1 MMLDI
6 VHETVYRYAVP
17 ASYSLQV
24 MRLWPRADAGQHVL
38 RWSLE
43 APGRRWTQTDA
54 FGNVVIVTSLVE
66 PHHEIRAVAR
76 GQVETQGR
84 RGLLRAHDSAVPPLA
99 FALATRLTAE
109 AANVAALAGTVYGKQ
124 HGPESASRESL
135 EALMQAIVER
145 VAYMPGAT
153 DVHATAGEAL
163 EQGEGVCQDMSHV
176 FLACCRARGIPAR
189 YVSGYILTD
198 SKHAASHAWVEGW
211 LPRARGGAG
220 AWLGL
225 DVTHNRLAGPE
236 LCRLAVGRDYAD
248 ASPVR
253 GMHVGGGGEE
263 LRVRVAVV
271 GAESEAPD
279 AADQ

>member
-1 MMLDI
+1 VRIDI

-24 MRLWPRADAGQHVL
+24 LRLWPRADADQHVL
-38 RWSLE
+38 HWSLE
-43 APGRRWTQTDA
+43 APGRRWTQGDA
-54 FGNVVIVTSLVE
+54 FGNVLHVTSLVE
-66 PHHEIRAVAR
+66 PHGEIRVVAR
-76 GQVETQGR
+76 GQVQTLGR
-84 RGLLRAHDSAVPPLA
+84 RGTLRAHDTPVPPIA

-109 AANVAALAGTVYGKQ
+109 ARNVDALAATVYGR
-124 HGPESASRESL
+124 HRGPEIASRESL
-135 EALMQAIVER
+135 EALMQAVVAR
-145 VAYMPGAT
+145 VAYVPGAT

-176 FLACCRARGIPAR
+176 FLAACRARGIPAR
-189 YVSGYILTD
+189 YVSGYVVTD
-198 SKHAASHAWVEGW
+198 ATHAASHAWVEGW
-211 LPRARGGAG
+211 LPRARGGG

-263 LRVRVAVV
+263 LHVHVAVL
-271 GAESEAPD
+271 GAEAPAPD

>member
-6 VHETVYRYAVP
+6 VHETIYRYAVP

-24 MRLWPRADAGQHVL
+24 MRLWPRADPGQHVL

-43 APGRRWTQTDA
+43 APGRRWTQVDA
-54 FGNVVIVTSLVE
+54 FGNVVHVVSLTE
-66 PHHEIRAVAR
+66 PHDEIRAVAR

-84 RGLLRAHDSAVPPLA
+84 RGLLRAHDTAVPPLA
-99 FALATRLTAE
+99 FAHATRLTAE

-124 HGPESASRESL
+124 RGPESASRESL
-135 EALMQAIVER
+135 EALMQAVVGR
-145 VAYMPGAT
+145 VAYVPGAT

-163 EQGEGVCQDMSHV
+163 KQGEGVCQDMAHV
-176 FLACCRARGIPAR
+176 FLACCRARGIVAR

-198 SKHAASHAWVEGW
+198 AKHAASHAWVEGW
-211 LPRARGGAG
+211 LPRARDGEG

-263 LRVRVAVV
+263 MHVRVAVV

-279 AADQ
+279 AAEQ

>member
-38 RWSLE
+38 RWTLE

-54 FGNVVIVTSLVE
+54 FGNVVHVTSLVE
-66 PHHEIRAVAR
+66 PHGEIRVVAR

-84 RGLLRAHDSAVPPLA
+84 RGLLRAHDTPVPPLA

-109 AANVAALAGTVYGKQ
+109 AANVAALAGSVFGRQ
-124 HGPESASRESL
+124 RGPESASREL
-135 EALMQAIVER
+135 MEALMQAVVAR
-145 VAYMPGAT
+145 VAYVPGAT

-163 EQGEGVCQDMSHV
+163 KQGEGVCQDMSHV
-176 FLACCRARGIPAR
+176 FLACCRARGVPAR

-198 SKHAASHAWVEGW
+198 AKHAASHAWVEAW
-211 LPRARGGAG
+211 LPRARGGDG
-220 AWLGL
+220 AWLGF

-263 LRVRVAVV
+263 LQVRVAVV
-271 GAESEAPD
+271 GAEAEVLP

>member
-54 FGNVVIVTSLVE
+54 FGNVVTVTSLVE

-84 RGLLRAHDSAVPPLA
+84 RGLLRAHDIAVPPLA

-109 AANVAALAGTVYGKQ
+109 AANVAALAGTVFGKQ

-198 SKHAASHAWVEGW
+198 AKHAASHAWVEGW